1 MMDCDDFQ
9 LLEDEKRQLCVRFSK
24 QQDGEYQCM
33 AKMADGT
40 RCETKGNVKDIRACV
55 KKHRTF
61 KELDRSRLIFLVQE
75 KEIIIEKV

>member
-1 MMDCDDFQ
+1 MNCDDFQ

-24 QQDGEYQCM
+24 QQAGKYQCV

-55 KKHRTF
+55 KKYR
-61 KELDRSRLIFLVQE
+61 
-75 KEIIIEKV
+75 IIKGLERQDQSA